1 MSLPPPLPRTA
12 PVRPSLADIEQRMVL
27 GFPNAQ
33 IRLTDES
40 HLHAGH
46 AGAEGGAGHY
56 RIHITHPSF
65 AGLNRVARHRLVYH
79 AVADWMPHRVHALS
93 IEALTPDEPG
103 AGSAG
108 TAS

>member
-1 MSLPPPLPRTA
+1 MNRPQSA
-12 PVRPSLADIEQRMVL
+12 SIRPSLADIEQRVSL
-27 GFPNAQ
+27 ALPGAL

-56 RIHITHPSF
+56 RIHITHPKF

-79 AVADWMPHRVHALS
+79 AVADWMPHRMHALS
-93 IEALTPDEPG
+93 IEALTPNETG
-103 AGSAG
+103 AGSSEA
-108 TAS
+108 AS